1 MASFGLQPNT
11 PYIQRFTRK
20 RNELPKI
27 AENKVVTFMRG
38 VGCQE
43 LVHRISRMEVLMM
56 RELLE
61 IVINYANNDEVVNV
75 NVDKHKG
82 KQKAV
87 TK

>member
-1 MASFGLQPNT
+1 
-11 PYIQRFTRK
+11 
-20 RNELPKI
+20 
-27 AENKVVTFMRG
+27 MRG

-56 RELLE
+56 RELLK
-61 IVINYANNDEVVNV
+61 IVINYANNGKVVNV

-87 TK
+87 MK

>member
-1 MASFGLQPNT
+1 
-11 PYIQRFTRK
+11 
-20 RNELPKI
+20 
-27 AENKVVTFMRG
+27 
-38 VGCQE
+38 
-43 LVHRISRMEVLMM
+43 MEVLMM

-75 NVDKHKG
+75 NVDMHKG

>member
-1 MASFGLQPNT
+1 M
-11 PYIQRFTRK
+11 
-20 RNELPKI
+20 
-27 AENKVVTFMRG
+27 ENKVVAFMRG

-43 LVHRISRMEVLMM
+43 LVHMISRMEVLMM
-56 RELLE
+56 RDLLE